1 MWPHLVRRSARP
13 EAVESLRSRFYSV
26 PQPPVGDHQAA
37 WLSSWSIALATNAPT
52 TLRSIYWRQKK
63 TFGYWHS
70 HDRWKLA
77 YMSVALTH
85 APQWVAAVTFVCLCS
100 KTGITKAFFDGIWR
114 PPVWCSDM
122 WTFFTSH
129 AELIC
134 ASFNKNVHFISNTP
148 FPQHE
153 QWMTP
158 SGDAPRNDRSVDT
171 TSLHTCRTVIK
182 PAEQMNWIFA
192 GSMIRHGFLA
202 TYCVVVD
209 QDSTVLFYQCAQRK
223 LQTCLHALILTTH
236 FVNCQLTDVL
246 NKEQF
251 LW

>member
-26 PQPPVGDHQAA
+26 PQPPVVDHQAA

-171 TSLHTCRTVIK
+171 THLQNSDQASWADELNLCWEHDPPRLSGHLLCSCR
-182 PAEQMNWIFA
+182 
-192 GSMIRHGFLA
+192 SGFH
-202 TYCVVVD
+202 
-209 QDSTVLFYQCAQRK
+209 STVLSVCSAQASN
-223 LQTCLHALILTTH
+223 LPSCFNPHYTFCELPTH
-236 FVNCQLTDVL
+236 GCSQ
-246 NKEQF
+246 
-251 LW
+251 